1 MFKNR
6 AFVSY
11 VEQSFRERSLRCA
24 VLLMPR
30 ASLAS
35 VVKRQI
41 LEGVLAVVKLY
52 RGAQNT
58 GKIPLQLFDR
68 SGGVDNVRF
77 EGLFS
82 VTTSDSTTHYLVRRV

>member
-1 MFKNR
+1 
-6 AFVSY
+6 
-11 VEQSFRERSLRCA
+11 
-24 VLLMPR
+24 MPR

-82 VTTSDSTTHYLVRRV
+82 VTTSDSITHIVRTQSTTIWRPALQLNW